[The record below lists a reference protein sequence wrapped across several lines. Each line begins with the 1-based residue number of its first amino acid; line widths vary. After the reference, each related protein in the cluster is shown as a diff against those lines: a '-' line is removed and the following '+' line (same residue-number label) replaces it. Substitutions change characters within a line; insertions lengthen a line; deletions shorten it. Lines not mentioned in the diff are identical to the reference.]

1 MAKCSRRGELVR
13 VYNKDREESG
23 GRVTRRC
30 RAYYTIYLSGENV
43 FGSNPREIRGLPDLL
58 GSLHPSSLPSF
69 LPRSVIVRRFAGS
82 RAGKIEQLPLSLSLS
97 LSFFSPCVEE
107 KGEII
112 TRRFIF
118 YFEAWRSVR
127 VEDLLGRAQR
137 FLKKDFSLSASSRYL
152 LL

>member
-69 LPRSVIVRRFAGS
+69 LDRLLFVGSLVRELEKS
-82 RAGKIEQLPLSLSLS
+82 NNYLSLSLS

-137 FLKKDFSLSASSRYL
+137 FLKKDFFLSASSRYL

>member
-69 LPRSVIVRRFAGS
+69 LDRLLFVGSLVRELEKS
-82 RAGKIEQLPLSLSLS
+82 NNYLSLSLS
-97 LSFFSPCVEE
+97 LSRSFL
-107 KGEII
+107 
-112 TRRFIF
+112 R
-118 YFEAWRSVR
+118 AWRKRVR
-127 VEDLLGRAQR
+127 
-137 FLKKDFSLSASSRYL
+137 L
-152 LL
+152 LLDDSYFISKRGEAYA